1 MFLIEAL
8 PSLLMAFALFY
19 YLTDRPSM
27 ATWLTSDERK
37 WLQDRLDAERTN
49 REMFFSMTWFKSMI
63 APRVLSLGIAYF
75 CQVVPLFGLSFFLP
89 QIVKD
94 FGLTNVQA
102 GLVTAI
108 PYLVATIGMVQW
120 GSHSDRTCERKWHAV
135 IFFAAMSSGLAFAAM
150 TASPI
155 VKMTF
160 LCKLGIRPPG
170 RRNCSIYYGWRNQPE
185 CRLCHVNPPLS
196 EATIIRRRNRYP
208 CRALPTEGGS
218 THCCC
223 RRASLFSVASLI

>member
-1 MFLIEAL
+1 
-8 PSLLMAFALFY
+8 
-19 YLTDRPSM
+19 
-27 ATWLTSDERK
+27 
-37 WLQDRLDAERTN
+37 
-49 REMFFSMTWFKSMI
+49 
-63 APRVLSLGIAYF
+63 
-75 CQVVPLFGLSFFLP
+75 
-89 QIVKD
+89 
-94 FGLTNVQA
+94 
-102 GLVTAI
+102 
-108 PYLVATIGMVQW
+108 MVQW

-196 EATIIRRRNRYP
+196 EATIIRRRNRFKQLKPLSLPRAPHGRWLDTLLLPEGFVVLRRIVDLALMRFQTYP
-208 CRALPTEGGS
+208 GLGCMGTSFGRGGPPRGPRVMDR
-218 THCCC
+218 T
-223 RRASLFSVASLI
+223 A